1 MSRLTKNILWNLA
14 GQAVL
19 LLLGLLA
26 VRLVFKQL
34 GADAFGL
41 ILFAQTTSAV
51 LVALMDLGI
60 SSAIVREVAAHFESD
75 RAYIIDL
82 MRTSTLLYWSGY
94 LVLVIALLL
103 VAPLLATHWL
113 NLRTIDASSAAQL
126 VWILAAGA
134 LLALPRSLYG
144 SLFRGLQ
151 EMSVNNLIEVGAL
164 ALQQLGVIVIL
175 ALGGGIFLVA
185 LWFSASYALSVAA
198 YIVVG
203 LRFVPWRALLPGYAA
218 PVVRRNAGYSGHMM
232 ANSAL
237 AMVHMQ
243 SDKLLVSKL
252 MPIGTLG
259 IYGFAATLAAGVARA
274 TTSIVQAAFPS
285 FSDLHARLE
294 GSALS
299 GQYQRVHTL
308 VTVGMAPLFAALVF
322 AGQPVLT
329 YVFSASIAHAL
340 MAPLI
345 LLCLG
350 WYMNASL
357 STPYTISLAV
367 GRPQIAARQNFLAL
381 FFVLPAAVLLVAGFG
396 LTGAAA
402 SWVVYHLFAYAYGPP
417 RIYRECLKLPVSAW
431 YREAVNVG
439 VLIAAT
445 YGVAYV
451 LAVWVGKEGLGW
463 LAAAYAIASVLY
475 LLGAYRLGG
484 RELMD
489 AASQGIRRLAGAKAA

>member
-34 GADAFGL
+34 GADAFGV

-60 SSAIVREVAAHFESD
+60 SSAIVREVAAHFEAD

-82 MRTSTLLYWSGY
+82 LRTSTLMYWSGY
-94 LVLVIALLL
+94 LILVIAVFLL
-103 VAPLLATHWL
+103 APLLATHWL
-113 NLRTIDASSAAQL
+113 NLRTIDASSAARL

-164 ALQQLGVIVIL
+164 ALQQLGIIAIL
-175 ALGGGIFLVA
+175 ALGGGLVRVA
-185 LWFSASYALSVAA
+185 VWFSASYALSVAA
-198 YIVVG
+198 YVVVG

-218 PVVRRNAGYSGHMM
+218 HVVRRNAGYSGHMM

-237 AMVHMQ
+237 AIVHMQ

-252 MPIGTLG
+252 MPIGSLG
-259 IYGFAATLAAGVARA
+259 TYGFAATLAAGVARA
-274 TTSIVQAAFPS
+274 TSSIVQAAFPS
-285 FSDLHARLE
+285 FSDLHARLNR
-294 GSALS
+294 SALRS
-299 GQYQRVHTL
+299 QYQRVHTL
-308 VTVGMAPLFAALVF
+308 VTVGMAPPFAALVF
-322 AGQPVLT
+322 GGLPLLT
-329 YVFSASIAHAL
+329 YVFSAPIAHAL
-340 MAPLI
+340 MTPLI

-357 STPYTISLAV
+357 STPYTVSLAV

-381 FFVLPAAVLLVAGFG
+381 FVVLPVAVVLVAKFG

-402 SWVVYHLFAYAYGPP
+402 SWVVYHLFAYAYGLP
-417 RIYRECLKLPVSAW
+417 RICRECLNLPVTAW
-431 YREAVNVG
+431 YREAITVG
-439 VLIAAT
+439 ILVAAT
-445 YGVAYV
+445 YGIAYA
-451 LAVWVGKEGLGW
+451 LAVWVGKETVGW
-463 LAAAYAIASVLY
+463 LIVAYTIASALY
-475 LLGAYRLGG
+475 LVGAYRLGG

-489 AASQGIRRLAGAKAA
+489 VVSRRILRIAGAKAA